1 MMERGNEGTR
11 ARRHDCTKGRWDEGT
26 MGRKHEGT
34 TARLHDGAMGRLHGG
49 AMFLVWN
56 DFRYTVDNLL
66 RCLLFPPCKAC
77 ARNDLH
83 GERGVVGFIVF

>member
-1 MMERGNEGTR
+1 MREREHEGTT
-11 ARRHDCTKGRWDEGT
+11 ARRHDCTRAREHDFTKTRWDENTRARWGE
-26 MGRKHEGT
+26 RT
-34 TARLHDGAMGRLHGG
+34 TARLHDG

-83 GERGVVGFIVF
+83 GESGVAGFIVF